1 MTEDKKVRILRL
13 IDSGLSYSE
22 IAMQLDE
29 TVDSIKSVVKRRKQI
44 YGVKCLNCGV
54 ELKQPLHH
62 FPRIYCCRKC
72 AFGYRNKIRILEKTE
87 KKVCE
92 HCGSVFT
99 MNQILSKDSAQES
112 ALGCIVM
119 ENKEYRAAVEK
130 YTIATK
136 SAKGLLESGTI
147 DQEDYQ
153 KIDEQMRKKY
163 GIKKGTILTLI

>member
-1 MTEDKKVRILRL
+1 MV
-13 IDSGLSYSE
+13 
-22 IAMQLDE
+22 Q
-29 TVDSIKSVVKRRKQI
+29 
-44 YGVKCLNCGV
+44 
-54 ELKQPLHH
+54 
-62 FPRIYCCRKC
+62 F
-72 AFGYRNKIRILEKTE
+72 
-87 KKVCE
+87 
-92 HCGSVFT
+92 FT

-136 SAKGLLESGTI
+136 SAKGFLESGTI
-147 DQEDYQ
+147 NQEDYQ

>member
-1 MTEDKKVRILRL
+1 
-13 IDSGLSYSE
+13 
-22 IAMQLDE
+22 
-29 TVDSIKSVVKRRKQI
+29 
-44 YGVKCLNCGV
+44 
-54 ELKQPLHH
+54 
-62 FPRIYCCRKC
+62 
-72 AFGYRNKIRILEKTE
+72 
-87 KKVCE
+87 
-92 HCGSVFT
+92 
-99 MNQILSKDSAQES
+99 
-112 ALGCIVM
+112 M